1 MKQLS
6 LAESEFVKKPKA
18 TRRQVFLAEM
28 DCVVPWARL
37 RALIEPHYPKV
48 GAKGGRPPKPLET
61 MLRIHFMQQWFALS
75 DPAME
80 EALHDMPVMRAFAGL
95 DAGVDAIPDE
105 TTILN
110 FRHLLEGN
118 GLAAAIFAEV
128 NGLLAERGLLLR
140 QGTLVDATL
149 IAAPS
154 STKNQEGKRD
164 PEMSQTKKGNQWYFG
179 MKAHIGVDADSG
191 LVHTVVGTTA
201 KVSDMAM
208 FDACLHGTEE
218 RVAADRGYDYPKLR
232 DFLAERCVADY
243 IGIKTK
249 PGRPLGL
256 GAAPESSDRQYSR
269 QMRASLPRGQA
280 PIRLRQ
286 SALSRL
292 GQEHRAVDD
301 AVCAVE
307 PVDGTANIVGHGR
320 GAPMKGQTK
329 INGGRR
335 SQKQHRTSRQIASY
349 SSFVASTPV
358 SSLRTLYSAGLFR

>member
-28 DCVVPWARL
+28 DRVVPWARL
-37 RALIEPHYPKV
+37 LALIEPHYPKV
-48 GAKGGRPPKPLET
+48 GAKGGRPPKPLAT

-110 FRHLLEGN
+110 FRHLIEGH
-118 GLAAAIFAEV
+118 GLAEAMFAEV
-128 NGLLAERGLLLR
+128 NGLLAEKGLLLR

-154 STKNQEGKRD
+154 STKNREGKRD

-208 FDACLHGTEE
+208 FDACLHGDEE
-218 RVAADRGYDYPKLR
+218 RVAADRGYDYPRLR
-232 DFLAERCVADY
+232 ETLAERCVADY

-249 PGRPLGL
+249 PGRPL
-256 GAAPESSDRQYSR
+256 
-269 QMRASLPRGQA
+269 
-280 PIRLRQ
+280 
-286 SALSRL
+286 SAWA
-292 GQEHRAVDD
+292 EHMNHV
-301 AVCAVE
+301 
-307 PVDGTANIVGHGR
+307 
-320 GAPMKGQTK
+320 
-329 INGGRR
+329 
-335 SQKQHRTSRQIASY
+335 IASIRAKCEHPFRVVKRQFGFMKVRY
-349 SSFVASTPV
+349 RGLAKNTAQ
-358 SSLRTLYSAGLFR
+358 LTTLFTLSNLWMARRVLLATGGVRP